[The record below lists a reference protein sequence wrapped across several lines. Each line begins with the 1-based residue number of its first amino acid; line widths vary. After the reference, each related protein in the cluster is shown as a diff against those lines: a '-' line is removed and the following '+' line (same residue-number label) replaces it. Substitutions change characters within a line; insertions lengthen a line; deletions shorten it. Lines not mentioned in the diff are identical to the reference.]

1 MLFFY
6 NSLLYLFKLF
16 SPILFYF
23 SEKGRDWLEGQKFI
37 LDALIT
43 VEQKYISSKCIW
55 MHCASLGEYEQGKS
69 VLQALKNQYPNHK
82 IILTLFSPSG
92 FKLPATFFYADE
104 VFPLLLDG
112 KNRAKVWIKA
122 IHPEIAIFVKQEFW
136 YHYLKELS
144 LQKIPVFLVSGT
156 ISSSL
161 LLNVSIYKNWYLKIG
176 QLFTILFLQSKR
188 DIELASKY
196 GFKNAVL
203 SGNTRVES
211 VLKNKEIQWVNNVLA
226 SFTNQSDTIIFGSV
240 WTEDIPYLKHFLEHP
255 LFKNWKIIW
264 APHDISPKQNK
275 KWTDSFYNIEG
286 LNFFSEVN
294 KSNINSRILILDTM
308 GVLKYAY
315 RYAQLV
321 YVGGGFGK
329 GIHNLLEPI
338 VYQIPVIYGPNH
350 HAFPEATWLIEHGGG
365 FCIHHLEDWKSILE
379 KMHLPA
385 FRINCGMIASSYIAQ
400 NMGTID
406 KILPYL
412 QTVLDKNE

>member
-6 NSLLYLFKLF
+6 NILLSLFKLF

-23 SEKGRDWLEGQKFI
+23 SAKGRDWLEGQKFI
-37 LDALIT
+37 SDALIT

-92 FKLPATFFYADE
+92 FKLPATFFHADD

-112 KNRAKVWIKA
+112 KNRAKVWLKA
-122 IHPEIAIFVKQEFW
+122 IHPEIAIFIKQEFW

-161 LLNVSIYKNWYLKIG
+161 LLNISIYKNWYLKIG

-188 DIELASKY
+188 DIDLASKY

-211 VLKNKEIQWVNNVLA
+211 VMKNKEHQWENNVLA
-226 SFTNQSDTIIFGSV
+226 SFTNQSDTIIFGST
-240 WTEDIPYLKHFLEHP
+240 WKEDIPYLKDFIEHP
-255 LFKNWKIIW
+255 LFKNWKIIC
-264 APHDISPKQNK
+264 APHDISPKQTK
-275 KWTDSFYNIEG
+275 KWWDSFYNIEG
-286 LNFFSEVN
+286 IIFFSEVN
-294 KSNINSRILILDTM
+294 KSNINSRIMILDTM

-315 RYAQLV
+315 RYAQVV

-350 HAFPEATWLIEHGGG
+350 QAFPEATWLIERGGG
-365 FCIHHLEDWKSILE
+365 FCIHHLEDWRSILD
-379 KMHLPA
+379 KMHLHS
-385 FRINCGMIASSYIAQ
+385 FRNNCGMIASSYITQ
-400 NMGTID
+400 NMGTIG
-406 KILPYL
+406 KIMPYL
-412 QTVLDKNE
+412 QTILDKNE